1 MPDTTEQTK
10 QKPIPV
16 KIPAGL
22 VPRAYV
28 NYDAEVRACL
38 GLPLVL
44 SDGFAIPPLTAGR
57 LMAWEIVSTPFFLHS
72 DTCDPLDAAAAI
84 VLAACEPVEI
94 PELLT
99 ENRALAEQRTA
110 EVEASASSLP
120 GLRAY
125 PKLYKAAAD
134 WLLAHGAA
142 LASDYQRICEWLLV
156 TPATGFLM
164 RNQTEKS
171 APREWWFDGTFAGG
185 VLAPACRFLGVS
197 FEDILWLT
205 PLCVVGHA
213 VAQHDASVGVKGIE
227 RPPDTAVLDRMMEE
241 AEARERRG
249 ELHPWQP
256 LDPINYPLTP
266 TQAEANH
273 DLIGQWQDIVEE
285 WHRKHAPAPPED
297 PAASEASG
305 EEPDQPPDTRESS
318 DAPSAE
324 RNAPATAEVEALA
337 SCASKAER
345 TAEVQ
350 ASASCASE
358 AERTAEVQ
366 AQPGACPAQVQIT
379 ITPGTYSLENLYV

>member
-1 MPDTTEQTK
+1 MPDTTKQTK

-57 LMAWEIVSTPFFLHS
+57 LMAWEVISTPFFLHS

-84 VLAACEPVEI
+84 VLATCEPVEI
-94 PELLT
+94 PDLLT
-99 ENRALAEQRTA
+99 ESRALAEQRTAEVEAPASREAMASPLERQDVSPTA

-125 PKLYKAAAD
+125 PVLEKRAAE
-134 WLLAHGAA
+134 WLLAHGKA
-142 LASDYQRICEWLLV
+142 LASDYARICEWLLV

-197 FEDILWLT
+197 FEDILWRT

-266 TQAEANH
+266 TQAEANP
-273 DLIGQWQDIVEE
+273 DLIGQWQDIVEA
-285 WHRKHAPAPPED
+285 WHKKHAPAPPED

-305 EEPDQPPDTRESS
+305 EEPDQPPDTREAS

-324 RNAPATAEVEALA
+324 RNAPATSEVEALA
-337 SCASKAER
+337 SSPR
-345 TAEVQ
+345 GS
-350 ASASCASE
+350 SA
-358 AERTAEVQ
+358 
-366 AQPGACPAQVQIT
+366 T
-379 ITPGTYSLENLYV
+379 INQDICFYV

>member
-1 MPDTTEQTK
+1 MSETIEQTAK
-10 QKPIPV
+10 PKPIPV

-28 NYDAEVRACL
+28 NFDAEARAVL

-44 SDGFAIPPLTAGR
+44 SDGFRIPPLTAGR
-57 LMAWEIVSTPFFLHS
+57 LIAWEIVSTPFFLHS

-110 EVEASASSLP
+110 EVEASASREASGDPSAERNAPTTAEVEASASRLP
-120 GLRAY
+120 AARVY
-125 PKLYKAAAD
+125 PKLYKAAAE
-134 WLLAHGAA
+134 WLLAHGKA
-142 LASDYQRICEWLLV
+142 LASDYARICEWLLV
-156 TPATGFLM
+156 IPATGFLM
-164 RNQTEKS
+164 RNQAEKA

-185 VLAPACRFLGVS
+185 VLAPSCHFLGVS
-197 FEDILWLT
+197 FADILWLT

-227 RPPDTAVLDRMMEE
+227 RPPDYGVLDRMVEE

-266 TQAEANH
+266 TQAAANP
-273 DLIGQWQDIVEE
+273 DLIGRWQDIVEN
-285 WHRKHAPAPPED
+285 WHRKHAPAPEQGAEQS
-297 PAASEASG
+297 AAPLADDETTPNA
-305 EEPDQPPDTRESS
+305 DTREAS
-318 DAPSAE
+318 ATPSAD
-324 RNAPATAEVEALA
+324 RDDPATAEVEALA
-337 SCASKAER
+337 SS
-345 TAEVQ
+345 Q
-350 ASASCASE
+350 HGSSA
-358 AERTAEVQ
+358 
-366 AQPGACPAQVQIT
+366 T
-379 ITPGTYSLENLYV
+379 INQDIGFYV

>member
-1 MPDTTEQTK
+1 MPDTTDTAK
-10 QKPIPV
+10 PKPIPV

-44 SDGFAIPPLTAGR
+44 SDGFGIPPLTAGR
-57 LMAWEIVSTPFFLHS
+57 LMAWEIISTPYFLHS

-84 VLAACEPVEI
+84 VLATCDPTQI
-94 PELLT
+94 PDLLT
-99 ENRALAEQRTA
+99 EDRALAEQRTS
-110 EVEASASSLP
+110 EVQAQP
-120 GLRAY
+120 GGLSAY
-125 PKLYKAAAD
+125 PKLHKAAAE
-134 WLLAHGAA
+134 WLLAHGKA

-164 RNQTEKS
+164 RNQGEKS

-185 VLAPACRFLGVS
+185 VLTPACRFLGVS
-197 FEDILWLT
+197 FEDILWLV

-227 RPPDTAVLDRMMEE
+227 RPPDTAVLDRMMTE

-266 TQAEANH
+266 TQAEANPE
-273 DLIGQWQDIVEE
+273 LIGRWQDIVEA
-285 WHRKHAPAPPED
+285 WHKKHAPPPEQGAEQS
-297 PAASEASG
+297 AAPLTDDEQ
-305 EEPDQPPDTRESS
+305 EQTPDTREASGS
-318 DAPSAE
+318 PLE
-324 RNAPATAEVEALA
+324 RRYVSPTAEVEALA
-337 SCASKAER
+337 SCAS
-345 TAEVQ
+345 
-350 ASASCASE
+350 E
-358 AERTAEVQ
+358 AERTITVEVQ
-366 AQPGACPAQVQIT
+366 PHV
-379 ITPGTYSLENLYV
+379 